1 VYDVMEVITVS
12 SKQLLDFL
20 RKGIELEL
28 QVSMRYMWQHIFV
41 KGLDGAIVEKIF
53 RDLAIVE
60 MKHAEDLADR
70 LALLNGVPPNQFA
83 PVRVGSTLAEM
94 LREDERTEEQMV
106 TLYNQA
112 IQLARKEGDFATAR
126 LLEEIL
132 TEEEKHLDKIGK
144 LLVGMSSPFTQ
155 P

>member
-1 VYDVMEVITVS
+1 MIVVAA

-20 RKGIELEL
+20 SKGIEFEL
-28 QVSMRYMWQHIFV
+28 QVSMRYMWQQIFV
-41 KGLDGAIVEKIF
+41 KGLDGAIVEQLF

-60 MKHAEDLADR
+60 MKHAEALADR
-70 LALLNGVPPNQFA
+70 LALLNGVPPNTFTPINIGA
-83 PVRVGSTLAEM
+83 TLAEM
-94 LREDERTEEQMV
+94 LREDERTEEAMV
-106 TLYNQA
+106 NLYNQA

-126 LLEEIL
+126 LLEELL

-155 P
+155 PEP

>member
-1 VYDVMEVITVS
+1 MS
-12 SKQLLDFL
+12 
-20 RKGIELEL
+20 KGIEFEL

-41 KGLDGAIVEKIF
+41 KGLDGAIVEKLF

-60 MKHAEDLADR
+60 MKHAEALANR
-70 LALLNGVPPNQFA
+70 LALLNGVPPNTFN
-83 PVRVGSTLAEM
+83 PINIGGTLAEM
-94 LREDERTEEQMV
+94 LREDARTEEAMV

-126 LLEEIL
+126 MLEELL

-155 P
+155 PEP

>member
-1 VYDVMEVITVS
+1 VIVVVA

-20 RKGIELEL
+20 SKGIEFEL
-28 QVSMRYMWQHIFV
+28 QVSMKYMWQHVFV
-41 KGLDGAIVEKIF
+41 KGLDGAIVEKLF

-60 MKHAEDLADR
+60 MKHAEALADR
-70 LALLNGVPPNQFA
+70 LSILNGVPPNKFT
-83 PVRVGSTLAEM
+83 PVNVGGTLAEM
-94 LREDERTEEQMV
+94 LKEDEGIEEKMV

-112 IQLARKEGDFATAR
+112 IHLARKEGDFATAR

-132 TEEEKHLDKIGK
+132 TDEEKHLDKLGK
-144 LLVGMSSPFTQ
+144 LLVGMTSPFTQ

>member
-1 VYDVMEVITVS
+1 MIVVAA

-20 RKGIELEL
+20 SKGIEFEL

-41 KGLDGAIVEKIF
+41 KGLDGAIVEKLF

-60 MKHAEDLADR
+60 MKHAEALADR
-70 LALLNGVPPNQFA
+70 LALLNGVPPNTFTSINI
-83 PVRVGSTLAEM
+83 GGTLAEM
-94 LREDERTEEQMV
+94 LREDERTEEAMV

-126 LLEEIL
+126 LLEELL

-155 P
+155 PEP